1 MSDSAASLHD
11 KGQLVPSLSGP
22 GRYGAPV
29 RWDPQQ
35 YQRYGDERSRP
46 FLELLT
52 RVEVA
57 RADAPDPSYVVD
69 LGCGPG
75 PLTRLLAETWPAATV
90 VGVDSS
96 TEMIAAAQQLP
107 VTPGLTFVVGDIAT
121 WQPDR
126 PVDVLVA
133 NAALHWVPGHV
144 DLFPRF
150 ADVLPAGGVFAF
162 QVPDNFTEPS
172 HTLLLDLR
180 TSKRW
185 REKLGDG
192 ADRTAGVDRPETYL
206 TALVDAGLDA
216 DVRQTTYLHVLH
228 GDDAVLEWV
237 KGTALRP
244 VLSLL
249 DDGDGDEFVAD
260 YAAALRAAYP
270 KQDFGTVFPFRRTF
284 AVGRKG

>member
-1 MSDSAASLHD
+1 MTDI
-11 KGQLVPSLSGP
+11 
-22 GRYGAPV
+22 V
-29 RWDPQQ
+29 RWDPAQ
-35 YQRYGDERSRP
+35 YQRYGDERSRA

-52 RVEVA
+52 RVVVA
-57 RADAPDPSYVVD
+57 RADVPDPSYVVD

-75 PLTRLLAETWPAATV
+75 PLTRLLAETWPTAV
-90 VGVDSS
+90 VLGVDSS
-96 TEMIAAAQQLP
+96 TEMIASAEQLP
-107 VTPGLTFVVGDIAT
+107 VSPGLRFVVGDIAT

-133 NAALHWVPGHV
+133 NAALHWVPDHV

-150 ADVLPAGGVFAF
+150 ADALSAGGVFAF

-180 TSKRW
+180 TSPRW
-185 REKLGDG
+185 RERLGEG
-192 ADRTAGVDRPETYL
+192 ADRTAGVERPERYL

-216 DVRQTTYLHVLH
+216 DVWQTSYLHVLP

-249 DDGDGDEFVAD
+249 DGADRDEFVAD
-260 YAAALRAAYP
+260 YAAALREAYP
-270 KQDFGTVFPFRRTF
+270 KHDFGTVFPFRRTF
-284 AVGRKG
+284 AVGRRKA